1 MNLISLAIA
10 IASIA
15 VALVSLRT
23 ALADRKKLAAITADH
38 HEHTRKTERSL
49 QELSARSDEVEQ
61 QTTDDLAHLRSD
73 LATRLD
79 AGLAQVQDALA
90 EEVAAQ
96 VAPLR
101 DPERS

>member
-1 MNLISLAIA
+1 MNFICLAIA
-10 IASIA
+10 IASLA

-23 ALADRKKLAAITADH
+23 ALADRKKLAAVTAEH
-38 HEHTRKTERSL
+38 NEHTLKAERSL
-49 QELSARSDEVEQ
+49 QELSARWDEVEQ
-61 QTTDDLAHLRSD
+61 QATDGLAHLRSD

-90 EEVAAQ
+90 QEVAAQ